1 MTVNELYEQT
11 IKNLSAGERLQL
23 AKQILNDIPENT
35 LTDVSTEWSDE
46 DLEDISAFNER
57 ANEPT
62 MSFEELLV
70 DLKAHG
76 KI

>member
-11 IKNLSAGERLQL
+11 IKNLSADERLQL
-23 AKQILNDIPENT
+23 AKQILNDIPENA